1 MLFQVIIK
9 EKVDMLFKVKLNT
22 PDILE
27 QIEEVKNFGEKNDN
41 EKRIVEFGNDI
52 LYINYY

>member
-22 PDILE
+22 RDILE
-27 QIEEVKNFGEKNDN
+27 QIEEVKNFGEKNDY
-41 EKRIVEFGNDI
+41 EKRIVEFSNDI